1 MRVLIAGQTFY
12 PAYNGQAIFTTNLA
26 EGLVK
31 RGHEVLVIRP
41 SLTGKPERN
50 SRHGVQIEAI
60 RSVPLNFLH
69 PDVFYTPFPK
79 NAIRSI
85 FQDFKPNI
93 IHIHDHYPISQTV
106 FRTAKKIGIKVVGTN
121 HFMPENATPYLPWAT
136 KLKPIYDWLLWR
148 WVFFLYNNLDIS
160 TAPSK
165 TAVSIVQ
172 KNGLKVPTYAI
183 SCGIDQDHFHFE
195 SNIDREKWLLKYG
208 LNPEKVTLIFVGRV
222 DNEKRLDILIQ
233 AFQQLK
239 RSDIQLAIAGIGAA
253 RKDLEKLVN
262 DLNIEDKIHFLG
274 FVQEEDLPALLNS
287 ADIFTMPSEAELLS
301 IATLEAM
308 SCGLPI
314 VAAQAGALPELVTNG
329 VNGYL
334 FKAGDNTDAAIAI
347 STLVNHPERWERMG
361 QASAEKAQHHN
372 LEYVVQRYEK
382 LYESV
387 LSKPVQSRKP
397 TIVKRKPSTTKR
409 IRNSTDTL

>member
-1 MRVLIAGQTFY
+1 M
-12 PAYNGQAIFTTNLA
+12 
-26 EGLVK
+26 
-31 RGHEVLVIRP
+31 
-41 SLTGKPERN
+41 
-50 SRHGVQIEAI
+50 
-60 RSVPLNFLH
+60 
-69 PDVFYTPFPK
+69 
-79 NAIRSI
+79 
-85 FQDFKPNI
+85 
-93 IHIHDHYPISQTV
+93 
-106 FRTAKKIGIKVVGTN
+106 
-121 HFMPENATPYLPWAT
+121 
-136 KLKPIYDWLLWR
+136 
-148 WVFFLYNNLDIS
+148 
-160 TAPSK
+160 
-165 TAVSIVQ
+165 
-172 KNGLKVPTYAI
+172 
-183 SCGIDQDHFHFE
+183 
-195 SNIDREKWLLKYG
+195 
-208 LNPEKVTLIFVGRV
+208 NPEKVTLIFVGRV

>member
-1 MRVLIAGQTFY
+1 MRVLIAGQTYY

-41 SLTGKPERN
+41 SMTGQPERKN
-50 SRHGVQIEAI
+50 RHGVQIEAI
-60 RSVPLNFLH
+60 RSIPLNFLH
-69 PDVFYTPFPK
+69 PDVFYTPLPK

-85 FQDFKPNI
+85 FQEFRPHI
-93 IHIHDHYPISQTV
+93 THIHDHYPISQTV
-106 FRTAKKIGIKVVGTN
+106 FRTAKKFGIKVVGTN
-121 HFMPENATPYLPWAT
+121 HFMPENATPYLPWAI

-148 WVFFLYNNLDIS
+148 WVFFLYNNLDLS

-183 SCGIDQDHFHFE
+183 SCGIDQDYFHFE

-262 DLNIEDKIHFLG
+262 ELNLEDRIHFLG

-314 VAAQAGALPELVTNG
+314 IAAQAGALPELVTNG
-329 VNGYL
+329 INGYL
-334 FKAGDNTDAAIAI
+334 FKAGDNSDAAFAI

-372 LEYVVQRYEK
+372 LEFVVQRYEK

-387 LSKPVQSRKP
+387 LLKPVQSRRP
-397 TIVKRKPSTTKR
+397 TLVKRKTSTTKP